1 MADRDPEPAPHPRSP
16 TGAARE
22 GVIGELGHHLPYS
35 VFGVLLA
42 LVLVGALD
50 GLGHLGAER
59 TEALFHLLHPAHL
72 LLSAT
77 ATTAML
83 ALYGAGPTRSILWGL
98 LGSGPVCTVSDILIP
113 YVGGLAIGQDM
124 KIHVCLVEEPVLIL
138 PFLALGVATG
148 LVAPRFVDRT
158 TRYSHA
164 AHVFVSALASLL
176 YLVSFGLG
184 LTVGT
189 VGPVLLLLVAA
200 VMLPCCLSDIVIPV
214 AVVHAPPSERHRH

>member
-1 MADRDPEPAPHPRSP
+1 MDRGPEPAPRPRSP

-50 GLGHLGAER
+50 GLGLLTAAR
-59 TEALFHLLHPAHL
+59 NEALFHLLHPAHL

-77 ATTAML
+77 ATTAMVG
-83 ALYGAGPTRSILWGL
+83 LYGGRPAWAVLWGL
-98 LGSGPVCTVSDILIP
+98 LGSAPVCTMSDILIP

-124 KIHVCLVEEPVLIL
+124 HIHVCLLEEPVLIT
-138 PFLALGVATG
+138 PFVALGVATG

-158 TRYSHA
+158 TRYSHG

-176 YLVSFGLG
+176 YLVSFGFTLSA
-184 LTVGT
+184 LT
-189 VGPVLLLLVAA
+189 VGPVLLLLVVA
-200 VMLPCCLSDIVIPV
+200 VMGPCCVSDIVIPV
-214 AVVHAPPSERHRH
+214 AVVHAPAEERHRH

>member
-1 MADRDPEPAPHPRSP
+1 MQHVVETAA
-16 TGAARE
+16 GARE
-22 GVIGELGHHLPYS
+22 
-35 VFGVLLA
+35 
-42 LVLVGALD
+42 
-50 GLGHLGAER
+50 
-59 TEALFHLLHPAHL
+59 EAL
-72 LLSAT
+72 
-77 ATTAML
+77 
-83 ALYGAGPTRSILWGL
+83 TRAWR
-98 LGSGPVCTVSDILIP
+98 
-113 YVGGLAIGQDM
+113 YEQ
-124 KIHVCLVEEPVLIL
+124 
-138 PFLALGVATG
+138 FLALGVATG